1 MPGNADVKNLGG
13 HKNAETPTTPQKS
26 NTDQDGMSPEE
37 SGSGEA
43 SGSNSS
49 AKQKSRYK
57 GKGVDAKGRPRN
69 FYNPP
74 GKVLRH
80 LAQQSYYDNFYG
92 NQGQFYTLKQKFKTQ
107 MCKHFLDT
115 GKCPLMQF
123 CQFAHGPSELRQPND
138 PLPKNF
144 GKTALGAVHSN
155 YKTEP
160 CKNFFS
166 EGECKF
172 GEGCSFYHTEEERR
186 KLIDPLPNLPE
197 GVTLPPMPEKMKH
210 HHNKG
215 RNGYYNRNQNF
226 DGAGAQ
232 QNAQFPQ

>member
-49 AKQKSRYK
+49 AKQKYRYK

-138 PLPKNF
+138 VSFNHNFNLFNLATPKE
-144 GKTALGAVHSN
+144 LWQD
-155 YKTEP
+155 
-160 CKNFFS
+160 
-166 EGECKF
+166 
-172 GEGCSFYHTEEERR
+172 CSWSSS
-186 KLIDPLPNLPE
+186 LQLQD
-197 GVTLPPMPEKMKH
+197 
-210 HHNKG
+210 
-215 RNGYYNRNQNF
+215 
-226 DGAGAQ
+226 
-232 QNAQFPQ
+232 